1 MALVNVRHSSQIR
14 LAPNWC
20 VNIQEDEQMNDDN
33 EKGRWQTFTEEV
45 EVAGHQLMDEVTRL
59 VAEGNV
65 RKLRVRSE
73 HSDVVFEVPLT
84 AGAVVG
90 GVVVLAA
97 PALAVL
103 GALAGLL
110 AKVKIEIVRKVE
122 DEDDADLSSDDAGEP
137 DADEPDADSG
147 EDAGK

>member
-1 MALVNVRHSSQIR
+1 MS
-14 LAPNWC
+14 
-20 VNIQEDEQMNDDN
+20 DENSKN
-33 EKGRWQTFTEEV
+33 RWETFTEEV
-45 EVAGHQLMDEVTRL
+45 EIAGHQLMDEVTRL
-59 VAEGNV
+59 LAEGNV

-90 GVVVLAA
+90 GVFVLAT

-110 AKVKIEIVRKVE
+110 AKVKIEVVRKVE
-122 DEDDADLSSDDAGEP
+122 PEEEDIKSDSNLSDEDFSG
-137 DADEPDADSG
+137 DADSNG
-147 EDAGK
+147 AQTDKGDMKQ

>member
-1 MALVNVRHSSQIR
+1 MS
-14 LAPNWC
+14 
-20 VNIQEDEQMNDDN
+20 EDK
-33 EKGRWQTFTEEV
+33 KGRWKTFTEEV
-45 EVAGHQLMDEVTRL
+45 EVAGHQLMDEITRL
-59 VAEGNV
+59 VSEGNV

-73 HSDVVFEVPLT
+73 NNDVVFEVPLT

-110 AKVKIEIVRKVE
+110 VKVKIEIVRNVE
-122 DEDDADLSSDDAGEP
+122 DSDDES
-137 DADEPDADSG
+137 DEDGPIIDGDLAKD
-147 EDAGK
+147 DKDV